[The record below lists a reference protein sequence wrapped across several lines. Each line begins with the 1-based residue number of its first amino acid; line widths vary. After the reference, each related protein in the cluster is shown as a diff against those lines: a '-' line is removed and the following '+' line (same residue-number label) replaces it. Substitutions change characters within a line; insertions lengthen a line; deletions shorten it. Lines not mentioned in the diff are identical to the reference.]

1 MNLSDTTEGPDG
13 FALIENAV
21 DGDELCVISRWY
33 NTDPVS
39 AQINAPRSVC
49 FGVGTGH
56 AIPDELASLVHI
68 ATSLAGRVFADLS
81 AKVSAAWLDFN
92 HVTVQRHFPGQS
104 LPCSR
109 DPVNSSGPVTAIF
122 TFECDAVYQFR
133 APEEE
138 ALRKQT
144 EDYQTYQ
151 VRAAEQSVMF
161 LGPRDARYLYTHQV
175 ARQFAKP
182 RVTITLRFVPV
193 PITIPV

>member
-1 MNLSDTTEGPDG
+1 MNLSETAEGPDG
-13 FALIENAV
+13 FALVENAV
-21 DGDELCVISRWY
+21 DGDELGVISRWY

-39 AQINAPRSVC
+39 TQINAPRSLG

-56 AIPDELASLVHI
+56 TIPDELASLPQI
-68 ATSLAGRVFADLS
+68 AASLASRVFPPS
-81 AKVSAAWLDFN
+81 KVNAAWLDFN
-92 HVTVQRHFPGQS
+92 HITVQRHFPGQS
-104 LPCSR
+104 LPRSR
-109 DPVNSSGPVTAIF
+109 DLENSCGPVTAIF
-122 TFECDAVYQFR
+122 TFECDALYEFR
-133 APEEE
+133 APDEE

-182 RVTITLRFVPV
+182 RVTMTLRFVPV